1 VRNGQVTDN
10 YKEHNQL
17 TIWQLNRYFFPL
29 MRDRM
34 RKWGSV
40 RGRFLYGL
48 GVTGRHLLVLEKIG
62 LAWYSRVY
70 ILGGARFPF
79 RGCRACRGP
88 WGFNWWNKL
97 SFNIPC
103 LLLEIIPALDH
114 FFGWWPGWWVGGG
127 LSVFISNAVST
138 WPASTWYY
146 AQNTLCWG
154 SWMWHG
160 LIVPMPERMSE

>member
-1 VRNGQVTDN
+1 MAR
-10 YKEHNQL
+10 L
-17 TIWQLNRYFFPL
+17 RTITKSTINSPFGNWTGTSFHWWEIEWENEEVY
-29 MRDRM
+29 
-34 RKWGSV
+34 GGV
-40 RGRFLYGL
+40 FLYGL